1 MTLFLSEDQVK
12 ELLDMKEVVQAVE
25 ESFRHQGLGESV
37 NSTRTRSRAD
47 GAVLNVMH
55 ASLPYLGR
63 AGLKCYMSS
72 PKGTKF
78 LVALFDLND
87 ATPLAVMGAD
97 FLGRYRTGA
106 ASAVATKHLYRRSS
120 ARLAVFG
127 AGRQALTQVQAL
139 QAVLTVE
146 EVVVW
151 SPNPS
156 HGAGFA
162 SKLNELGLR
171 ATAAD
176 SPGAASANAEVG
188 STITSAATPFL
199 TDHDAS
205 PLSHVNVCG
214 GNHPRH
220 SELTPDAVASFGS
233 IFVDD
238 LAQGKIE
245 YGDLL
250 NAASAGKFV
259 WDKAIELGSVVA
271 GKASPKGRTLFKS
284 GGIAI
289 EDVAVASLL
298 YDKVSRNGAI
308 RPGEF
313 SFG

>member
-1 MTLFLSEDQVK
+1 
-12 ELLDMKEVVQAVE
+12 MKEVIRAVE

-37 NSTRTRSRAD
+37 NSMRTRSRAD
-47 GAVLNVMH
+47 GAILNVMH

-63 AGLKCYMSS
+63 AGLKCYMST
-72 PKGTKF
+72 PKGTNF
-78 LVALFDLND
+78 LVALFDLKD

-97 FLGRYRTGA
+97 ILGRYRTGA

-139 QAVLTVE
+139 QAVLSIE
-146 EVVVW
+146 EVGVW

-156 HGAGFA
+156 HRTEFA
-162 SKLNELGLR
+162 ARLKELGLR

-176 SPGAASANAEVG
+176 SPCAASANAEVG

-199 TDHDAS
+199 GDRDVA

-238 LAQGKIE
+238 LAQGKAE

-250 NAASAGKFV
+250 NAASAGKFA
-259 WDKAIELGSVVA
+259 WEDALELGSVVA
-271 GKASPKGRTLFKS
+271 GKASPRGRTLFKS
-284 GGIAI
+284 GGVAI